1 MTDHND
7 DDFSRKTRSRS
18 NSLST
23 ESGASILD
31 FSKPFTVDTP
41 GCYRL
46 SSAESGCTISLFH
59 DVLSKHHCE
68 LLISEIES
76 QGTLQQYTSIHRN
89 QNHLLPRLS
98 AWYGPVDYAYSG
110 VVMKGHTVTDC
121 PRVVSAFQNMAANIL
136 EPNNIAQSADC
147 FLVNQYRNG
156 RDSCG
161 EHSDDEPEVDRFSPI
176 ITLSLGQQ
184 RFMLIREKGN
194 PGNAVSVK
202 LQPGSVLVMN
212 GENFQGKYT
221 HQIPKDNVCSQARTS
236 VTFRTCNT
244 GFLSARNALSSP
256 LVSLSIPP
264 ASALKSHILTSSPS
278 VQENRRRQ
286 SLGLSISGVKFDQSS
301 DVSSPTQSAPSSP
314 APSNSSIGSTKN
326 PTEDAFFP
334 PLSLEAMTE
343 AIDLIKDKSVK
354 LELSRHGQSASGT
367 ALDCRKRLKKVVKA
381 GYQRLASNLLLPR
394 SQPQPNAV
402 EPDFITNA
410 IETLEKSIV
419 DLQAK
424 ISAQN
429 SVLQTLALCNDSSKS
444 KPSVPSDISK
454 ELNSF
459 DKRLEK
465 IEDLISSI
473 KEEQTE
479 SANLFAKLESNVG
492 KIQSDTTET
501 KERVKSASTVPSNTQ
516 RGNRKPK
523 VPINAQR
530 NQESSR
536 TNPRPTHAKP
546 KKKILLLHD
555 SQLNEFNPDSF
566 SKAFTVEKF
575 KAGSYTDLLNKHLR
589 EVIGKPEVDSYV
601 LQLGVNDYR
610 YQSTETSLK
619 KAVEDCN
626 SCISKLLSSSSAKL
640 VVVLP
645 TPTPGGPISSRT
657 EEFVRAVTEFIT
669 QKRQSDGTWRR
680 LFTVNNLGS
689 FNRALQRLESSEDS
703 PNPLKS
709 DKLHVSQYG
718 LKKLCLNIKYG
729 IYRAF
734 SMKPPRK
741 QASVEPES

>member
-1 MTDHND
+1 
-7 DDFSRKTRSRS
+7 
-18 NSLST
+18 
-23 ESGASILD
+23 
-31 FSKPFTVDTP
+31 
-41 GCYRL
+41 
-46 SSAESGCTISLFH
+46 
-59 DVLSKHHCE
+59 
-68 LLISEIES
+68 
-76 QGTLQQYTSIHRN
+76 
-89 QNHLLPRLS
+89 
-98 AWYGPVDYAYSG
+98 
-110 VVMKGHTVTDC
+110 
-121 PRVVSAFQNMAANIL
+121 
-136 EPNNIAQSADC
+136 
-147 FLVNQYRNG
+147 
-156 RDSCG
+156 
-161 EHSDDEPEVDRFSPI
+161 
-176 ITLSLGQQ
+176 
-184 RFMLIREKGN
+184 MLIREKGN

-402 EPDFITNA
+402 EKHKKEPDFITNA

-459 DKRLEK
+459 DKSFSGITRENGAR
-465 IEDLISSI
+465 DGVSSI
-473 KEEQTE
+473 ARNVVRADGLFVTE
-479 SANLFAKLESNVG
+479 HQSRVTAEVKL
-492 KIQSDTTET
+492 
-501 KERVKSASTVPSNTQ
+501 
-516 RGNRKPK
+516 
-523 VPINAQR
+523 
-530 NQESSR
+530 
-536 TNPRPTHAKP
+536 
-546 KKKILLLHD
+546 
-555 SQLNEFNPDSF
+555 
-566 SKAFTVEKF
+566 KAF
-575 KAGSYTDLLNKHLR
+575 LNLTA
-589 EVIGKPEVDSYV
+589 IW
-601 LQLGVNDYR
+601 L
-610 YQSTETSLK
+610 
-619 KAVEDCN
+619 
-626 SCISKLLSSSSAKL
+626 I
-640 VVVLP
+640 
-645 TPTPGGPISSRT
+645 
-657 EEFVRAVTEFIT
+657 
-669 QKRQSDGTWRR
+669 
-680 LFTVNNLGS
+680 
-689 FNRALQRLESSEDS
+689 
-703 PNPLKS
+703 
-709 DKLHVSQYG
+709 
-718 LKKLCLNIKYG
+718 
-729 IYRAF
+729 
-734 SMKPPRK
+734 
-741 QASVEPES
+741 